1 MIPTTTI
8 SMTVN
13 GAPVGP
19 HEVPDTLPM
28 IDYLNDHLGLT
39 GTKFGC
45 GLGICHACVVIVER
59 GDGTRDTERTCING
73 AASFDGLKI
82 TTVEGHADGATLS
95 DVQQA
100 FVDHFAFQ
108 CGYCTPG
115 FVNEA
120 TLMIETLKQAPIP
133 KNEIEATIE
142 TALGEHICRCSGYV
156 RYYEAMRALIEQD
169 PRLTK
174 ES

>member
-95 DVQQA
+95 
-100 FVDHFAFQ
+100 
-108 CGYCTPG
+108 
-115 FVNEA
+115 
-120 TLMIETLKQAPIP
+120 
-133 KNEIEATIE
+133 
-142 TALGEHICRCSGYV
+142 V
-156 RYYEAMRALIEQD
+156 RLLP
-169 PRLTK
+169 PRLRQRSHAHDRDAEAGSDPEKRNRSDHRNSTWRTYLPMLGIC
-174 ES
+174 SLL